1 MKLSERLEQVEPLSV
16 TGRVAQAVRI
26 VIEASGPFTSVGEVC
41 EITREGGHGAVMAEV
56 VGFREDRVLLMPL
69 GEMQGIGP
77 GSRVVMKGHVASVSV
92 GPQML
97 GRIFDGLGHPLDGL
111 PPVRT
116 DVQVPLYA
124 PPLNPLHRARIT
136 QPVDLGIRSINA
148 LLTCGQG
155 QKIGVFAGSGVGKS
169 VLLGM
174 ISRYTQADIR
184 VIALVGERGRE
195 VKEFLERDLTPEAR
209 ARSIVVVATS
219 DQPPLVR
226 IRGALVATAIAEYFR
241 DCGKH
246 VLLMMDSLSR
256 LAYSQREVGLAI
268 GEPPTTKGYTPS
280 VFAVLPKLLERVGPA
295 QSGAAL
301 PGSIPCLSMATTSM
315 IRSRM
320 PYAPFSTDTL
330 CSRVNSPRAITFRP
344 SIFCRVPAGSCATLS
359 RRHTMP
365 RHDWSWN
372 ARRSIGD
379 LKISSHWARISRARA
394 RSWIKPC
401 PLMKAS
407 RRFCGRRRSSP
418 SGCRSPLMPCWRWRE
433 RFNERD
439 RAPHLRDPT

>member
-1 MKLSERLEQVEPLSV
+1 VKLSERLEQVEPLSV
-16 TGRVAQAVRI
+16 TGRVAQAVGI

-41 EITREGGHGAVMAEV
+41 EVTREGGHGSVMAEV

-77 GSRVVMKGHVASVSV
+77 GSRVVMKGHIASVPV
-92 GPQML
+92 APQML
-97 GRIFDGLGHPLDGL
+97 GRIIDGLGQPLDGL
-111 PPVRT
+111 PPVRAE
-116 DVQVPLYA
+116 DRVPLYA
-124 PPLNPLHRARIT
+124 SPLNPLHRARIT
-136 QPVDLGIRSINA
+136 QPVDLGIRAINA

-174 ISRYTQADIR
+174 ISRYTQADVR

-209 ARSIVVVATS
+209 ARSVVVVATS

-241 DCGKH
+241 DCGK
-246 VLLMMDSLSR
+246 

-295 QSGAAL
+295 QSG
-301 PGSIPCLSMATTSM
+301 GSITGLYTVLVDGDDLNDPVADAVRSILDGHIVLSRELAARNHFPA
-315 IRSRM
+315 IDILQ
-320 PYAPFSTDTL
+320 ST
-330 CSRVNSPRAITFRP
+330 SRVMRDIVT
-344 SIFCRVPAGSCATLS
+344 PAHYAAARLVLERTALY
-359 RRHTMP
+359 
-365 RHDWSWN
+365 
-372 ARRSIGD
+372 RRSED
-379 LKISSHWARISRARA
+379 LITLGAY
-394 RSWIKPC
+394 KPGTSKE
-401 PLMKAS
+401 LDKAVAAHEGITG
-407 RRFCGRRRSSP
+407 F
-418 SGCRSPLMPCWRWRE
+418 
-433 RFNERD
+433 
-439 RAPHLRDPT
+439 LRQEIQQPTGLAQSLDALQALAGAIQ

>member
-16 TGRVAQAVRI
+16 TGRVAQAVGI

-77 GSRVVMKGHVASVSV
+77 GSRVVMKGHVASVPV

-111 PPVRT
+111 PPVRAE
-116 DVQVPLYA
+116 VRVPLYA
-124 PPLNPLHRARIT
+124 APLNPLHRARIT
-136 QPVDLGIRSINA
+136 QPVDLGIRTINA

-174 ISRYTQADIR
+174 ISRYTQADVR

-195 VKEFLERDLTPEAR
+195 VKEFLERDLTPDAR
-209 ARSIVVVATS
+209 ARSVVIVATS

-241 DCGKH
+241 DRGKH

-295 QSGAAL
+295 QSG
-301 PGSIPCLSMATTSM
+301 GQHH
-315 IRSRM
+315 RSL
-320 PYAPFSTDTL
+320 Y
-330 CSRVNSPRAITFRP
+330 RA
-344 SIFCRVPAGSCATLS
+344 
-359 RRHTMP
+359 
-365 RHDWSWN
+365 
-372 ARRSIGD
+372 
-379 LKISSHWARISRARA
+379 
-394 RSWIKPC
+394 
-401 PLMKAS
+401 
-407 RRFCGRRRSSP
+407 GRR
-418 SGCRSPLMPCWRWRE
+418 
-433 RFNERD
+433 
-439 RAPHLRDPT
+439 

>member
-1 MKLSERLEQVEPLSV
+1 M
-16 TGRVAQAVRI
+16 
-26 VIEASGPFTSVGEVC
+26 
-41 EITREGGHGAVMAEV
+41 MAEV

-77 GSRVVMKGHVASVSV
+77 GSRVVMKGHIASVSV
-92 GPQML
+92 APQML
-97 GRIFDGLGHPLDGL
+97 GRIIDGLGQPLDGL
-111 PPVRT
+111 PPVRAEEC
-116 DVQVPLYA
+116 VPLYA
-124 PPLNPLHRARIT
+124 SPLNPLHRARIT
-136 QPVDLGIRSINA
+136 QPVDLGIRAINA

-174 ISRYTQADIR
+174 ISRYTQADVR

-209 ARSIVVVATS
+209 ARSVVVVATS

-295 QSGAAL
+295 QSG
-301 PGSIPCLSMATTSM
+301 GSITGLYTVLVDGDDLNDPVADAVRSILDGHIVLSRELAARNHFPA
-315 IRSRM
+315 IDILQ
-320 PYAPFSTDTL
+320 ST
-330 CSRVNSPRAITFRP
+330 SRVMRDIVT
-344 SIFCRVPAGSCATLS
+344 PAHYAAARLVLERTALY
-359 RRHTMP
+359 
-365 RHDWSWN
+365 
-372 ARRSIGD
+372 RRSED
-379 LKISSHWARISRARA
+379 LITLGAYKPGTSRE
-394 RSWIKPC
+394 
-401 PLMKAS
+401 LDKAVS
-407 RRFCGRRRSSP
+407 AHEGITGF
-418 SGCRSPLMPCWRWRE
+418 
-433 RFNERD
+433 
-439 RAPHLRDPT
+439 LRQEIQQPTGLAQSLDALQALAGAIQ

>member
-1 MKLSERLEQVEPLSV
+1 MNLSGRLEQVEPLSI
-16 TGRVAQAVRI
+16 TGRVAQAVGI

-41 EITREGGHGAVMAEV
+41 EITREGGQGTVMAEV

-77 GSRVVMKGHVASVSV
+77 GSRVVMKGHVASVPV

-111 PPVRT
+111 PPVPAEGR
-116 DVQVPLYA
+116 VPLHA
-124 PPLNPLHRARIT
+124 APLNPLHRARIT
-136 QPVDLGIRSINA
+136 QPVDLGIRAINA

-174 ISRYTQADIR
+174 ISRYTQADVR

-209 ARSIVVVATS
+209 ARSVVIVATS

-226 IRGALVATAIAEYFR
+226 IRGALVATAVAEYFR
-241 DCGKH
+241 DRGKH

-256 LAYSQREVGLAI
+256 LAYSQREVGLAV

-280 VFAVLPKLLERVGPA
+280 VFALLPKLLERVGTA
-295 QSGAAL
+295 QRG
-301 PGSIPCLSMATTSM
+301 GSITGLYTVLVDGDDLNDPVADAVRSILDGHIVLSRELAAQNHFPA
-315 IRSRM
+315 IDILH
-320 PYAPFSTDTL
+320 ST
-330 CSRVNSPRAITFRP
+330 SRVMRDIVT
-344 SIFCRVPAGSCATLS
+344 PAHYAAARLLLERTALY
-359 RRHTMP
+359 
-365 RHDWSWN
+365 
-372 ARRSIGD
+372 RRSEDLITLGAYKAGTSKELDKAVAAQPEITGFLRQEIREPIGFSRSLD
-379 LKISSHWARISRARA
+379 ELLALAGKIQ
-394 RSWIKPC
+394 
-401 PLMKAS
+401 
-407 RRFCGRRRSSP
+407 
-418 SGCRSPLMPCWRWRE
+418 
-433 RFNERD
+433 
-439 RAPHLRDPT
+439 